1 MGRLFN
7 ESAFFVFDLLLGWRW
22 HERRFKIIMKSGV
35 SFALVRILRVSNSC
49 AVARLCLVTD
59 YLQGILPF
67 YHKSNT

>member
-35 SFALVRILRVSNSC
+35 SFALVRILRVSNIYKPLAINKVLHTQSLGS
-49 AVARLCLVTD
+49 A
-59 YLQGILPF
+59 
-67 YHKSNT
+67 